1 MKRVADG
8 LTASRALIALLIVLL
23 SLGGKD
29 ALSWVIYLIILGW
42 TTDVLDGE
50 LARRAQRRLGGE
62 DPEIQGEWEQTWLGE
77 HDFALDMVMV
87 YASFLYLTLVGYVP
101 PTWAFLY
108 TLIAAA
114 AILLSHGSKSVTEI
128 FAFPLVAL
136 PLIIAYQEGLW
147 VAYAYIAWIVVM
159 LVLFW
164 GRFVGVVKEFIAG
177 MRQLLRV

>member
-8 LTASRALIALLIVLL
+8 LTASRALIALFIVLL
-23 SLGGKD
+23 GFGGKD

-50 LARRAQRRLGGE
+50 LARRALRRLE
-62 DPEIQGEWEQTWLGE
+62 EREAQDEWEQTWLGE

-101 PTWAFLY
+101 PAWAFGY
-108 TLIAAA
+108 TLIAAV
-114 AILLSHGSKSVTEI
+114 AILWSHGSKSVTEI

-136 PLIIAYQEGLW
+136 PLLIAYREGLW
-147 VAYAYIAWIVVM
+147 VAYAYVAWIVVM

-164 GRFVGVVKEFIAG
+164 GRFVGVVREFIEG

>member
-8 LTASRALIALLIVLL
+8 LTASRALIALFLVLL
-23 SLGGKD
+23 SLGGKE

-50 LARRAQRRLGGE
+50 LARRALRRLE
-62 DPEIQGEWEQTWLGE
+62 EREAREEWQQTWLGE
-77 HDFALDMVMV
+77 HDFALDMLMV

-101 PTWAFLY
+101 PSWAFLY
-108 TLIAAA
+108 TLIAAV
-114 AILLSHGSKSVTEI
+114 AIWVSRGSKSVTEI

-136 PLIIAYQEGLW
+136 PLGIAYREGLW
-147 VAYAYIAWIVVM
+147 VAYAYLAWIIVM
-159 LVLFW
+159 LFLFW
-164 GRFVGVVKEFIAG
+164 SRFVGVVKEFIAG

>member
-50 LARRAQRRLGGE
+50 LARRALRRLEEREAQDEG
-62 DPEIQGEWEQTWLGE
+62 EQTWLGE
-77 HDFALDMVMV
+77 HDFALDMLMV

-101 PTWAFLY
+101 PMWAFGY
-108 TLIAAA
+108 TLVAAA
-114 AILLSHGSKSVTEI
+114 AIWGSHGSKSVTEI

-136 PLIIAYQEGLW
+136 PLLIAYREGLW

-164 GRFVGVVKEFIAG
+164 GRFLGVVKEFIAG

>member
-1 MKRVADG
+1 MGLKRVADG
-8 LTASRALIALLIVLL
+8 LTASRVLIACGIVLL
-23 SLGGKD
+23 SLGGKE
-29 ALSWVIYLIILGW
+29 ALSWMIYLIILGW

-50 LARRAQRRLGGE
+50 LARRAHRRLHDQGG
-62 DPEIQGEWEQTWLGE
+62 WEQTWLGA

-101 PTWAFLY
+101 PTWTLGY

-114 AILLSHGSKSVTEI
+114 FILLAGGSKSVTEI

-136 PLIIAYQEGLW
+136 PLLIAYREGLW

-164 GRFVGVVKEFIAG
+164 GRFVGVVREFIAG